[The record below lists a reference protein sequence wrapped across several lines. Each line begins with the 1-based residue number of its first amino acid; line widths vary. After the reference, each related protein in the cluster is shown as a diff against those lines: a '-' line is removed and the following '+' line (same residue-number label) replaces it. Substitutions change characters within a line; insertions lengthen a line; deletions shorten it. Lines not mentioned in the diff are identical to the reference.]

1 MSTAADVAAGK
12 TETHDYTLL
21 IAAVAV
27 GAFFLYKTSIGKKHS
42 DNDDAKEEV
51 EISAEDKKKRGLLFL
66 GAAASILVFNNK
78 EELSKHLPLL
88 SPLAVSNYT
97 KEFGASPT
105 IATVCAI
112 IAYILIT
119 A

>member
-1 MSTAADVAAGK
+1 MPLAADVAAGK

-21 IAAVAV
+21 IAVVAV
-27 GAFFLYKTSIGKKHS
+27 CAFFLYKTGIGKHS
-42 DNDDAKEEV
+42 DNDGAKKEV

-66 GAAASILVFNNK
+66 GAAASILVLNNK

-88 SPLAVSNYT
+88 SPLAVSNYA

>member
-1 MSTAADVAAGK
+1 M
-12 TETHDYTLL
+12 
-21 IAAVAV
+21 AV

-88 SPLAVSNYT
+88 SPLAVSNYA